1 MTDKE
6 WNEELSTIVAS
17 AGLPWRVSAAWVR
30 QQHNTCGAELTNTRT
45 GAERALTMPLNE
57 FPTRAARRAEIVR
70 QLAAATRR

>member
-1 MTDKE
+1 MTDKD

-30 QQHNTCGAELTNTRT
+30 QDHDTCGAELTNTRT
-45 GAERALTMPLNE
+45 GTERALTMSLSE

-70 QLAAATRR
+70 QLAAAGRR